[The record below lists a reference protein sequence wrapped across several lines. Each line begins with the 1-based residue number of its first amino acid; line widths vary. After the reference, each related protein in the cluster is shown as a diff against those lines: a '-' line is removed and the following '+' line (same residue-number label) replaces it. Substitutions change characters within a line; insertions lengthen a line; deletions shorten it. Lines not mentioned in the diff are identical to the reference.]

1 MVIKGVLFDFDGTL
15 TRPGSIDFAA
25 IKRAVGCPPDQAI
38 LEFLQGMSPGADR
51 DRAWSILHEFEMQ
64 AAAQSVPNAHAETL
78 LRFLISH
85 RIKIGILTRNT
96 LSAIRCAL
104 RKFEDSSESDF
115 AVVLTREDPCLPKP
129 SADGVV
135 EAARRMGLPCQELL
149 MVGDWIYD
157 IDAGLRA
164 GVHTAFLT
172 NGNDPPKD
180 LPRPDYI
187 VNTLEQLQDILQ
199 WQIPLPAGKLP
210 NRLLRQLL
218 EGIVTEDASIL
229 IGPGI
234 GEDAAAVRWNKE
246 DDVLILKSDPVTLAS
261 HGAGHYAVAV
271 NANDVATAGAVPRW
285 LLTTLLFPPGTTAAQ
300 IRDVFMELQ
309 EAALP
314 LNLALCGGHTEI
326 TDAVLRPVI
335 VGQVAGSIRRS
346 RLIDKRQMRPG
357 DRILLTKGI
366 AVEGTC
372 ILARE
377 YARQLIS
384 MGMSADEIDRCQ
396 NFLADPGISIIR
408 EARIAQ
414 EVGGVTAL
422 HDVTEGGIVTA
433 LEEMSAAGGHRV
445 RVFSNRIPILAETRR
460 ICELLHA
467 DPLGVIGSGSLLIAC
482 RSDISQLLETRLVEQ
497 GIPTTLIGEVLESGS
512 GIIAVDSDGEPMPWP
527 HFEVDEIARIVESF
541 TEKQ

>member
-1 MVIKGVLFDFDGTL
+1 MVIRGVLFDFDGTL
-15 TRPGSIDFAA
+15 TRPGSIDFVA
-25 IKRAVGCPPDQAI
+25 IKKAVGCPLDQPI
-38 LEFLQGMSPGADR
+38 LEFLQGMSHGADR
-51 DRAWSILHEFEMQ
+51 DRAWSTLHEFEMQ
-64 AAAQSVPNAHAETL
+64 AAARSVPNAHAETL

-104 RKFEDSSESDF
+104 RKFEGMDEADF
-115 AVVLTREDPCLPKP
+115 AAVLTRDDPCLPKP

-135 EAARRMGLPCQELL
+135 EAARRMGLPCQEIL

-157 IDAGLRA
+157 INAGLRA

-172 NGNDPPKD
+172 NGNDLPKD

-187 VNTLEQLQDILQ
+187 VNTLEQLQDVLQ
-199 WQIPLPAGKLP
+199 WHIPLPAGKLP
-210 NRLLRQLL
+210 NRLLRPLL
-218 EGIVTEDASIL
+218 EGMVTEDASIL

-234 GEDAAAVRWNKE
+234 GEDVAAVRWNKE

-261 HGAGHYAVAV
+261 SGAGYYAVAV
-271 NANDVATAGAVPRW
+271 NANDVATAGAIPRW
-285 LLTTLLFPPGTTAAQ
+285 LLTTLLFPLETTAAQ

-314 LNLALCGGHTEI
+314 LNLALCGGHTEV

-335 VGQVAGSIRRS
+335 VGQVAGTVRRGH
-346 RLIDKRQMRPG
+346 LIDKRQMRPG
-357 DRILLTKGI
+357 NHILLTKGI

-377 YARQLIS
+377 FSGQLNS
-384 MGMSADEIDRCQ
+384 MGMPADELDRCR

-408 EARIAQ
+408 EALIAQ
-414 EVGGVTAL
+414 EVGGITAL
-422 HDVTEGGIVTA
+422 HDVTEGGVVTA
-433 LEEMSAAGGHRV
+433 LEELSAAGGHQL
-445 RVFSNRIPILAETRR
+445 RVFLDRIPILAETRR
-460 ICELLHA
+460 VCELLRA

-482 RSDISQLLETRLVEQ
+482 RSDRSRLLETRLVEQ
-497 GIPTTLIGEVLESGS
+497 GVPVTCIGEVLESGS
-512 GIIAVDSDGEPMPWP
+512 GIVAVGSDGEPMPWP

-541 TEKQ
+541 TKKR